1 MPLVITWTFAPGQII
16 FASRF
21 NTNFTDVK
29 TWADTHEVTTH
40 GIHGVVGDIV
50 GTTDLQNL
58 SNKTILDNV
67 KWKSGTAFDGILD
80 HSNTV
85 NRTYTYP
92 DASGNVPSLPTPATT
107 ETGSGAI
114 VRANGPTIN
123 NLTVTGTFVFPSG
136 AAGTVPIGTIV
147 PFQDF
152 GGLVTFDTAI
162 WKYCDG
168 TAIPGAPSPTNPLG
182 GQFTEDMSGRYL
194 IGFGTVGGG
203 NIGTDPWATPA
214 VGNAGWTTNIQ
225 HSHTVNNHTHDL
237 SNHAHNAGTYVAA
250 SHTHGTSDLVAA
262 IMVRPSDSY
271 YTGVGPIIDGIF
283 ADMRSIV
290 DAAYYWGPF
299 NAVDGGPFN
308 CDNAGGF
315 SANADGHQYTGGTA
329 ILGDTD
335 FSGPLTVAGASSGPS
350 TNTSGGATPGTDNQL
365 STVQDIRPSSIRVRY
380 IIRYT

>member
-1 MPLVITWTFAPGQII
+1 MADFNEIYTNITNVNVAANAGIAFSKLAALPSAQILVGSAGNVATAVTMSGDATI
-16 FASRF
+16 S
-21 NTNFTDVK
+21 NT
-29 TWADTHEVTTH
+29 
-40 GIHGVVGDIV
+40 GVVTVAG
-50 GTTDLQNL
+50 G
-58 SNKTILDNV
+58 
-67 KWKSGTAFDGILD
+67 GI
-80 HSNTV
+80 
-85 NRTYTYP
+85 
-92 DASGNVPSLPTPATT
+92 
-107 ETGSGAI
+107 
-114 VRANGPTIN
+114 
-123 NLTVTGTFVFPSG
+123 
-136 AAGTVPIGTIV
+136 VPIGTIL
-147 PFQDF
+147 PFYDYNYT
-152 GGLVTFDTAI
+152 LTFDNTKYA
-162 WKYCDG
+162 YCDG
-168 TAIPGAPSPTNPLG
+168 SIVN
-182 GQFTEDMSGRYL
+182 FTGIGPQTTPDLSGRYL

-203 NIGTDPWATPA
+203 DIGTDPWATPA
-214 VGNAGWTTNIQ
+214 VGNAGWTINIQ

-237 SNHAHNAGTYVAA
+237 SNHTHNAGTYVAA

-365 STVQDIRPSSIRVRY
+365 SAAQDIRPSSIRVRY
-380 IIRYT
+380 IIRYA

>member
-50 GTTDLQNL
+50 GRTDLQNL
-58 SNKTILDNV
+58 SNTTILDNV
-67 KWKSGTAFDGILD
+67 KWRSGTIFDGILD
-80 HSNTV
+80 HANTV

-107 ETGSGAI
+107 ETGTGAI

-136 AAGTVPIGTIV
+136 SAGTVPIGTVV

-152 GGLVTFDTAI
+152 GGLVTFDSAI

-182 GQFTEDMSGRYL
+182 GQLTEDMSGRYL

-203 NIGTDPWATPA
+203 NIGTDPWAAPA
-214 VGNAGWTTNIQ
+214 IGNAGWTVNLQ

-237 SNHAHNAGTYVAA
+237 SNHHHSIGSDGLHNHASGTYVAEAEFCNTATGEGGEAGVYINQVSNGNNWNSNYFWDLTSA
-250 SHTHGTSDLVAA
+250 SADL
-262 IMVRPSDSY
+262 
-271 YTGVGPIIDGIF
+271 
-283 ADMRSIV
+283 
-290 DAAYYWGPF
+290 
-299 NAVDGGPFN
+299 NAVVSNRSLALNVEGD
-308 CDNAGGF
+308 
-315 SANADGHQYTGGTA
+315 SANNGTHDHSGVTGA
-329 ILGDTD
+329 
-335 FSGPLTVAGASSGPS
+335 PS
-350 TNTSGGATPGTDNQL
+350 TNISGGATPGTDNQL
-365 STVQDIRPSSIRVRY
+365 SAVQDIRPSSIRVRY
-380 IIRYT
+380 IIRYA